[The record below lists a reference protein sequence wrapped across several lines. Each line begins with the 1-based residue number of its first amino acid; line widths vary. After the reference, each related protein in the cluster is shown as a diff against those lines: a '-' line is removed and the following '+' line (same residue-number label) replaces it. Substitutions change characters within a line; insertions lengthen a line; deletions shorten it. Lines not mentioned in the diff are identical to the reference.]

1 MEMER
6 FTITFD
12 KVFRS
17 GKFILPMMEDK
28 KMPHVVNI
36 RNIPYLIVPDAVK
49 FFNYKKL
56 IPAPIEAPESSVISI
71 DDFNNHRIV
80 PAQEARINIFTN
92 GRYITVID
100 LYTGSNIMG
109 SFSEQYIKGIEYNYN
124 SLLDTLP
131 FDLFDLNDE
140 STQTTGKFVISW
152 SNTLIQTSTLIL
164 TLIYTLF
171 NLDERIKITSNSDD
185 PSVAVGYVKALT
197 DKITTI
203 ADNFLEA
210 IENLNFLSVLTNNG
224 RR

>member
-1 MEMER
+1 MER

-12 KVFRS
+12 KVLRS
-17 GKFILPMMEDK
+17 GKFLLPMMEEK

-49 FFNYKKL
+49 FFGHYKKL

-80 PAQEARINIFTN
+80 PAQEARINIFSD
-92 GRYITVID
+92 GKHITVID
-100 LYTGSNIMG
+100 LHANSHSSIMG
-109 SFSEQYIKGIEYNYN
+109 SFSEQYIKGIEYHYN
-124 SLLDTLP
+124 FLLDTLP
-131 FDLFDLNDE
+131 FDLNDE
-140 STQTTGKFVISW
+140 STKTTGKFVILW

-164 TLIYTLF
+164 TFIYTLF
-171 NLDERIKITSNSDD
+171 NLDERVKITSNSD
-185 PSVAVGYVKALT
+185 PSDSAVGYIKLLI